1 MPQPRAVRNKTYYD
15 KNKQKILNWH
25 KVRVPCSQCGKA
37 ITRGAMS
44 KHCAARTAPSVHNKP
59 FIILILFKRGGGT
72 NNVPS
77 PLFCVL

>member
-44 KHCAARTAPSVHNKP
+44 KHCRKNCPERAQ
-59 FIILILFKRGGGT
+59 
-72 NNVPS
+72 
-77 PLFCVL
+77 